1 MIAALQSCL
10 HDLSALGPGGVLAL
24 VSALFLAGL
33 AGGAT
38 HCAAMCA
45 PFVLAQLRP
54 DNAGGA
60 MLQRLSGAAL
70 LPYHAG
76 RMLGYATLGALAGA
90 GAGLFSQITGLRWL
104 LALLLAAAAL
114 LMAAQA
120 AERLGLAARL
130 HLPALPLPAALNAPL
145 HRLLTKPGGRSG
157 FALGVLLSA
166 LPCGLLYAALAAA
179 AASGSALGGA
189 LGSLADDDWL
199 WGGDLAAI
207 HTTITHGIRNQDS
220 DEARLSMMPVFG
232 NGILTPAQ
240 ISDVTEYVLAL
251 SERSTNPEATT
262 RGATLFTENCT
273 ACHGDAG
280 RGNPEFG
287 APNLTDRIWL
297 HGAERSQI
305 QASIT
310 RPRMGVMPA
319 FNQRLDPAVV
329 NMLAVYVH
337 SLGGGR

>member
-54 DNAGGA
+54 DDAGGT

-104 LALLLAAAAL
+104 LALLLAGAAL

-120 AERLGLAARL
+120 AERLGLARL
-130 HLPALPLPAALNAPL
+130 HLPALALPAALKTPL
-145 HRLLTKPGGRSG
+145 HRLLTQPGGRSG

-189 LGSLADDDWL
+189 LGMAGFVAGTIPGLVGVAL
-199 WGGDLAAI
+199 LGKLFARAGGPALRRWGAALFALNALVL
-207 HTTITHGIRNQDS
+207 GAMA
-220 DEARLSMMPVFG
+220 AR
-232 NGILTPAQ
+232 
-240 ISDVTEYVLAL
+240 
-251 SERSTNPEATT
+251 
-262 RGATLFTENCT
+262 
-273 ACHGDAG
+273 
-280 RGNPEFG
+280 
-287 APNLTDRIWL
+287 
-297 HGAERSQI
+297 
-305 QASIT
+305 
-310 RPRMGVMPA
+310 
-319 FNQRLDPAVV
+319 
-329 NMLAVYVH
+329 MLN
-337 SLGGGR
+337 

>member
-157 FALGVLLSA
+157 FALGLLLSA

-189 LGSLADDDWL
+189 LGMAGFVAGTIPGLVGVAL
-199 WGGDLAAI
+199 LGKLFARAGGPTLRRWGAALFALNAL
-207 HTTITHGIRNQDS
+207 TLGAMA
-220 DEARLSMMPVFG
+220 ARMLS
-232 NGILTPAQ
+232 
-240 ISDVTEYVLAL
+240 
-251 SERSTNPEATT
+251 
-262 RGATLFTENCT
+262 
-273 ACHGDAG
+273 
-280 RGNPEFG
+280 
-287 APNLTDRIWL
+287 
-297 HGAERSQI
+297 
-305 QASIT
+305 
-310 RPRMGVMPA
+310 
-319 FNQRLDPAVV
+319 
-329 NMLAVYVH
+329 
-337 SLGGGR
+337 

>member
-54 DNAGGA
+54 DDAGGA

-76 RMLGYATLGALAGA
+76 RMLGYAALGALAGA

-104 LALLLAAAAL
+104 LALLLAGAAL

-120 AERLGLAARL
+120 AERLGLARL
-130 HLPALPLPAALNAPL
+130 HLPALALPAGLKAPL
-145 HRLLTKPGGRSG
+145 QRLLTQPGGKSG

-189 LGSLADDDWL
+189 LGMAGFVAGTIPGLVGVAL
-199 WGGDLAAI
+199 LGKLFARAGGPALRRWGAALFALNALLL
-207 HTTITHGIRNQDS
+207 GAMA
-220 DEARLSMMPVFG
+220 AR
-232 NGILTPAQ
+232 
-240 ISDVTEYVLAL
+240 
-251 SERSTNPEATT
+251 
-262 RGATLFTENCT
+262 
-273 ACHGDAG
+273 
-280 RGNPEFG
+280 
-287 APNLTDRIWL
+287 
-297 HGAERSQI
+297 
-305 QASIT
+305 
-310 RPRMGVMPA
+310 
-319 FNQRLDPAVV
+319 
-329 NMLAVYVH
+329 MLN
-337 SLGGGR
+337 

>member
-1 MIAALQSCL
+1 
-10 HDLSALGPGGVLAL
+10 
-24 VSALFLAGL
+24 
-33 AGGAT
+33 
-38 HCAAMCA
+38 MCA

-157 FALGVLLSA
+157 FALGLLLSA

-189 LGSLADDDWL
+189 LGMAGFVAGTIPGLVGVAL
-199 WGGDLAAI
+199 LGKLFARAGGPTLRRWGAALFALNAL
-207 HTTITHGIRNQDS
+207 TLGAMA
-220 DEARLSMMPVFG
+220 ARMLS
-232 NGILTPAQ
+232 
-240 ISDVTEYVLAL
+240 
-251 SERSTNPEATT
+251 
-262 RGATLFTENCT
+262 
-273 ACHGDAG
+273 
-280 RGNPEFG
+280 
-287 APNLTDRIWL
+287 
-297 HGAERSQI
+297 
-305 QASIT
+305 
-310 RPRMGVMPA
+310 
-319 FNQRLDPAVV
+319 
-329 NMLAVYVH
+329 
-337 SLGGGR
+337 

>member
-10 HDLSALGPGGVLAL
+10 HDLSSLGPGGVLAL

-54 DNAGGA
+54 DDAGGA

-76 RMLGYATLGALAGA
+76 RMLGYAALGALAGA

-104 LALLLAAAAL
+104 LALPLAAAAL

-120 AERLGLAARL
+120 AERLGLAPRL
-130 HLPALPLPAALNAPL
+130 HLPAPPLPAALKAPL
-145 HRLLTKPGGRSG
+145 QRLLKKPGGGG
-157 FALGVLLSA
+157 FALGLLLSA

-189 LGSLADDDWL
+189 LGMAGFVAGTIPGLVGVAL
-199 WGGDLAAI
+199 LGKLFARAGGPALRRWGAALFALNALVL
-207 HTTITHGIRNQDS
+207 GAMA
-220 DEARLSMMPVFG
+220 ARMLS
-232 NGILTPAQ
+232 
-240 ISDVTEYVLAL
+240 
-251 SERSTNPEATT
+251 
-262 RGATLFTENCT
+262 
-273 ACHGDAG
+273 
-280 RGNPEFG
+280 
-287 APNLTDRIWL
+287 
-297 HGAERSQI
+297 
-305 QASIT
+305 
-310 RPRMGVMPA
+310 
-319 FNQRLDPAVV
+319 
-329 NMLAVYVH
+329 
-337 SLGGGR
+337 

>member
-54 DNAGGA
+54 DDAGGA

-76 RMLGYATLGALAGA
+76 RMLGYAALGALAGA

-104 LALLLAAAAL
+104 LALLLAGAAL

-120 AERLGLAARL
+120 AERLGLARL
-130 HLPALPLPAALNAPL
+130 HLPALALPAALKTPL
-145 HRLLTKPGGRSG
+145 HRLLTKPGKG

-189 LGSLADDDWL
+189 LGMAGFVAGTIPGLVGVAL
-199 WGGDLAAI
+199 LGKLFARAGGPALRRWGAALFALNALVL
-207 HTTITHGIRNQDS
+207 GAMA
-220 DEARLSMMPVFG
+220 AR
-232 NGILTPAQ
+232 
-240 ISDVTEYVLAL
+240 
-251 SERSTNPEATT
+251 
-262 RGATLFTENCT
+262 
-273 ACHGDAG
+273 
-280 RGNPEFG
+280 
-287 APNLTDRIWL
+287 
-297 HGAERSQI
+297 
-305 QASIT
+305 
-310 RPRMGVMPA
+310 
-319 FNQRLDPAVV
+319 
-329 NMLAVYVH
+329 MLN
-337 SLGGGR
+337 